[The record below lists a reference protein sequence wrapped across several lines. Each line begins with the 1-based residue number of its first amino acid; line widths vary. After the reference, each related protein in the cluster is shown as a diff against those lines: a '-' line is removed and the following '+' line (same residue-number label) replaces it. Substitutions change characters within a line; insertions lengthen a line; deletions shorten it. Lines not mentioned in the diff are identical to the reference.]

1 MFFTRSV
8 LAPAAILSFSVTT
21 ECRFL
26 HRSTE
31 DHVEVKRSNA
41 QEAQDQWSGE
51 NIFGKRQTDTI
62 LDCPNDR
69 FAALLSSNPD
79 SFANSFCNDWL
90 NLAPATDTVEVTPT
104 V

>member
-8 LAPAAILSFSVTT
+8 LTPAAILSFSVTT
-21 ECRFL
+21 EGRFL

-31 DHVEVKRSNA
+31 DHVEVKRANA
-41 QEAQDQWSGE
+41 QEAQHQWSGKNVFE
-51 NIFGKRQTDTI
+51 KRQTDTI
-62 LDCPNDR
+62 LGCPNDR
-69 FAALLSSNPD
+69 FAVLLSNNPD

>member
-21 ECRFL
+21 EGRFL
-26 HRSTE
+26 HRSTD
-31 DHVEVKRSNA
+31 DHVEVKRVNA
-41 QEAQDQWSGE
+41 QEAQGQWFGK

-62 LDCPNDR
+62 LDCPNDK
-69 FAALLSSNPD
+69 FAALLRNNPD
-79 SFANSFCNDWL
+79 SAVNQFCNDWL

>member
-21 ECRFL
+21 EGRFL

-31 DHVEVKRSNA
+31 DHVEVKRANA
-41 QEAQDQWSGE
+41 QEAQHQWSGKNVFE
-51 NIFGKRQTDTI
+51 KRQTDTI
-62 LDCPNDR
+62 LGCPNDR
-69 FAALLSSNPD
+69 FAVLLSNNPD
-79 SFANSFCNDWL
+79 SLANSFCNDWL